1 MTTEE
6 RIEKLEAEL
15 TETKAGLAVAKRLIS
30 RLMVGAGVVLGMF
43 ALFVAVRAITGVAY
57 SQAGGNI
64 AEVIRAKNFEMVD
77 NQGKTRAT
85 LKVNV
90 GGVLLGL
97 LDEKGRHRVVLRVTE
112 NGEAGLELADE
123 KGTLRG
129 MLTSAKGGSGLSFA
143 DEKGYVRSYLGV
155 SQTKTPD
162 GKTSTYP
169 VSTLS
174 FGGPDGKVIFEIAR

>member
-6 RIEKLEAEL
+6 RFEKLEAEL
-15 TETKAGLAVAKRLIS
+15 AAAKRLTRQLI
-30 RLMVGAGVVLGMF
+30 LGAGIVLGMF
-43 ALFVAVRAITGVAY
+43 ALFVAVRAMTGVAY

-97 LDEKGRHRVVLRVTE
+97 LDEKGIHRMALRVSE
-112 NGEAGLELADE
+112 RGPELDLADE
-123 KGTLRG
+123 KGTLRA

-174 FGGPDGKVIFEIAR
+174 FRGPDGKVIFEIAR